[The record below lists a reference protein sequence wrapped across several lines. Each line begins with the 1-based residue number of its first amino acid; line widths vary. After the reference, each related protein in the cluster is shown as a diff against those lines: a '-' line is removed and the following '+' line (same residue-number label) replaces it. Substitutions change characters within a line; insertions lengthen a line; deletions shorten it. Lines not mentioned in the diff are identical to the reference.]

1 MMTRE
6 DLIKIPIFEKL
17 TEADVEVLLQ
27 LWKERRLKDG
37 QALFHKGDRGDSMF
51 LIEEGSLEI
60 TVPVDERQKFLL
72 FKRAD
77 KEMRVSVLGQAEF
90 VGELSL
96 LDGLP
101 RTATARALEEC
112 RLLEMKRD
120 DFLGFLIERPSV
132 AISMVSEIGKRLRAT
147 NELVTSLAS
156 KNVNEEIE
164 ERLSFGD
171 RVADKVAEFGG
182 SWSFI
187 FSFLFFMGVWMGLNT
202 WQLLAQPFD
211 EYPFILLNLMLS
223 TIAALQG
230 PVIMMSQNRAQKKD
244 RLRADLDYQVNLK
257 SELMLQQL
265 HAKIDELRTT
275 DLMQV
280 QEALQAEH
288 AGLKKRMEDMERD
301 VVPKADSPE
310 GTSSVR

>member
-17 TEADVEVLLQ
+17 TEADGEVLLK
-27 LWKERRLKDG
+27 LWKERTLREG
-37 QALFHKGDRGDSMF
+37 QALFRKGDIGDSMF
-51 LIEEGSLEI
+51 LIEDGSMEI
-60 TVPVDERQKFLL
+60 TVPVEPQQKFIK
-72 FKRAD
+72 FKSTD
-77 KEMRVSVLGQAEF
+77 KEMRVSVLGQGEF

-101 RTATARALEEC
+101 RTATARALEES
-112 RLLEMKRD
+112 RLLEMKRN
-120 DFLGFLIERPSV
+120 DFIRFLLDRPAV
-132 AISMVSEIGKRLRAT
+132 AISMVSEIGKRLRST

-156 KNVNEEIE
+156 KNVNEEIK

-171 RVADKVAEFGG
+171 RIADKVAEFGG
-182 SWSFI
+182 SWKFI
-187 FSFLFFMGVWMGLNT
+187 FSFLGLMGIWMGLNT

-223 TIAALQG
+223 TVAALQG
-230 PVIMMSQNRAQKKD
+230 PVIMMSQNRAQEKD

-257 SELMLQQL
+257 SELMIQQL

-275 DLMQV
+275 ELLQL
-280 QEALQAEH
+280 QEALH
-288 AGLKKRMEDMERD
+288 ADHDALRKRIQELEQPGD
-301 VVPKADSPE
+301 VKSPE
-310 GTSSVR
+310 RR

>member
-1 MMTRE
+1 
-6 DLIKIPIFEKL
+6 
-17 TEADVEVLLQ
+17 
-27 LWKERRLKDG
+27 
-37 QALFHKGDRGDSMF
+37 
-51 LIEEGSLEI
+51 
-60 TVPVDERQKFLL
+60 
-72 FKRAD
+72 
-77 KEMRVSVLGQAEF
+77 
-90 VGELSL
+90 L

-101 RTATARALEEC
+101 RTATARALEETV
-112 RLLEMKRD
+112 LLEMKRD
-120 DFLGFLIERPSV
+120 DFIAFLIERPSV
-132 AISMVSEIGKRLRAT
+132 AISMVSEIGKRLRST

-164 ERLSFGD
+164 DRLSFGD

-187 FSFLFFMGVWMGLNT
+187 FSFLFFMGVWMALNT
-202 WQLLAQPFD
+202 WQLLARPFD

-275 DLMQV
+275 DLAQV
-280 QEALQAEH
+280 QEALQADH
-288 AGLKKRMEDMERD
+288 ATLKQRIEEKEREEAL
-301 VVPKADSPE
+301 KAGS
-310 GTSSVR
+310 GR